1 MDLYLYMT
9 EDYQE
14 IENDKLKEEVF
25 FQVKNFYVTNDLNSI
40 DKDIDYFKFKEEDI
54 KSVKNIDL
62 MYDIF
67 EYNYNLS
74 EEICRLI
81 RDTKENKDKLKFF
94 EENLKEKVI
103 FDNSIDDLNDSISVI
118 TFKDE
123 IVAYNLDKRCKRDFS
138 DYIYFKDEKTF
149 KNLIQNYVDCF
160 NDKLNIDDLDLS
172 NIQYMST
179 VMFKDIV
186 KIITKEE
193 YLEKKVVKE
202 NLDLNF

>member
-1 MDLYLYMT
+1 MELYLYMK
-9 EDYQE
+9 EDYKE

-25 FQVKNFYVTNDLNSI
+25 FQVKNFYVTNDLNNI

-54 KSVKNIDL
+54 KSIKKIDL
-62 MYDIF
+62 MNDIF

-81 RDTKENKDKLKFF
+81 RDTEENKDKLKFF
-94 EENLKEKVI
+94 EENLKEKVV

-160 NDKLNIDDLDLS
+160 NDKLNIDNLDLS

-193 YLEKKVVKE
+193 YLDKKEAKE
-202 NLDLNF
+202 NLDLKF